1 MEFYFLVKKNRITT
15 CNTYKYVVYYK
26 HNFFILKEM
35 ILIKPKKL
43 LKTLE
48 QDGWKI
54 VRIRGSHHILKHPV
68 KEGLVTIPLHSQDL
82 KPKTLSKILKQAGLK

>member
-1 MEFYFLVKKNRITT
+1 
-15 CNTYKYVVYYK
+15 
-26 HNFFILKEM
+26 M

-68 KEGLVTIPLHSQDL
+68 KEGLVTIQDL
-82 KPKTLSKILKQAGLK
+82 SIFL

>member
-1 MEFYFLVKKNRITT
+1 
-15 CNTYKYVVYYK
+15 
-26 HNFFILKEM
+26 M
-35 ILIKPKKL
+35 ILITPKKL

-68 KEGLVTIPLHSQDL
+68 KQGLVTVPLHSQDL
-82 KPKTLSKILKQAGLK
+82 NPKTLSKILEQAGLK

>member
-1 MEFYFLVKKNRITT
+1 
-15 CNTYKYVVYYK
+15 
-26 HNFFILKEM
+26 M

-54 VRIRGSHHILKHPV
+54 IRIRGSHHILKHPV
-68 KEGLVTIPLHSQDL
+68 KEGLATIPLHSQDL

>member
-1 MEFYFLVKKNRITT
+1 
-15 CNTYKYVVYYK
+15 
-26 HNFFILKEM
+26 M
-35 ILIKPKKL
+35 ILITPKRL

-48 QDGWKI
+48 QDGWEI

-68 KEGLVTIPLHSQDL
+68 KQGLVTVPLHSQDL